1 MFFFSS
7 KNPNATAEDWYNR
20 LCWFSNPR
28 QLLKPLLSEERSFME
43 KAKIL
48 WAMPNVSAEKTTD
61 MRWLE
66 SKLEDAGHTQLAQIT
81 RFHLYQQQP
90 EGRLQRDCVIWCR
103 DVIEADIK
111 IRRIV
116 QREIYLKE
124 EVQALQ
130 KALTL
135 TLSSEK
141 KAVQKY
147 ILGTYEK
154 ELRDLNDQ
162 YLRHDKMTWMA
173 DVCGP
178 TAALKRAFKAWREDP
193 DWYLC
198 EWLRQDC
205 AGRGGCCGRDCGCCE
220 KARDTHRGQNREHCT
235 GACGCCICTCGDGKK
250 CSVKDLAFKI
260 DNPVEAH
267 SIRYNLAY
275 IWGLSYLDG
284 FGLTGYFS

>member
-1 MFFFSS
+1 
-7 KNPNATAEDWYNR
+7 
-20 LCWFSNPR
+20 
-28 QLLKPLLSEERSFME
+28 ME

-48 WAMPNVSAEKTTD
+48 WAMPKVSAEKTID

-66 SKLEDAGHTQLAQIT
+66 SKLEDAGHTQLAQII
-81 RFHLYQQQP
+81 RFHLCQQQP
-90 EGRLQRDCVIWCR
+90 EGKMKRVCVNWCR
-103 DVIEADIK
+103 NVIEADIEM
-111 IRRIV
+111 RRIV

-135 TLSSEK
+135 TLSSEE

-178 TAALKRAFKAWREDP
+178 
-193 DWYLC
+193 
-198 EWLRQDC
+198 LR
-205 AGRGGCCGRDCGCCE
+205 
-220 KARDTHRGQNREHCT
+220 
-235 GACGCCICTCGDGKK
+235 
-250 CSVKDLAFKI
+250 L
-260 DNPVEAH
+260 
-267 SIRYNLAY
+267 
-275 IWGLSYLDG
+275 
-284 FGLTGYFS
+284 

>member
-20 LCWFSNPR
+20 LCWFANPR
-28 QLLKPLLSEERSFME
+28 QLLKPLLSEERSFVE
-43 KAKIL
+43 KAKIH

-90 EGRLQRDCVIWCR
+90 EGGLQRDCVIWCR

-135 TLSSEK
+135 TLSSEE

-178 TAALKRAFKAWREDP
+178 
-193 DWYLC
+193 
-198 EWLRQDC
+198 LR
-205 AGRGGCCGRDCGCCE
+205 
-220 KARDTHRGQNREHCT
+220 
-235 GACGCCICTCGDGKK
+235 
-250 CSVKDLAFKI
+250 L
-260 DNPVEAH
+260 
-267 SIRYNLAY
+267 
-275 IWGLSYLDG
+275 
-284 FGLTGYFS
+284 